1 MTFVL
6 RKKET
11 TTITSIKLTSI
22 LKFEI
27 LHFSDN
33 IRKKIPMIQNLFSV
47 QRKVYIT
54 YRILAINFRDY
65 KFFRCEFGEQ
75 VLFHFLSQKKS
86 PAKNL
91 VFVQSVSVS
100 QSVFFCFGGVLFLR
114 RQPKLRPIDRWNLL
128 AAAPEWYV
136 YVIRQII
143 QRDFRKFLVC
153 HNEWPLA
160 TKLLYCC
167 LCTLTAFRL
176 AQVVMTCS
184 VSSKGR
190 REGLLHLSLTFE
202 RALKPVV

>member
-33 IRKKIPMIQNLFSV
+33 IRKIPMIQGSFFLFREKCISHTV
-47 QRKVYIT
+47 FSPLTSGIT
-54 YRILAINFRDY
+54 N
-65 KFFRCEFGEQ
+65 FFRCEFGGLQ

-100 QSVFFCFGGVLFLR
+100 QSFFVSVVFFFFEGSRSFDRLIGGTSSL
-114 RQPKLRPIDRWNLL
+114 LL
-128 AAAPEWYV
+128 APE
-136 YVIRQII
+136 
-143 QRDFRKFLVC
+143 
-153 HNEWPLA
+153 
-160 TKLLYCC
+160 
-167 LCTLTAFRL
+167 
-176 AQVVMTCS
+176 
-184 VSSKGR
+184 
-190 REGLLHLSLTFE
+190 
-202 RALKPVV
+202 

>member
-1 MTFVL
+1 M
-6 RKKET
+6 
-11 TTITSIKLTSI
+11 
-22 LKFEI
+22 
-27 LHFSDN
+27 
-33 IRKKIPMIQNLFSV
+33 
-47 QRKVYIT
+47 YIT

-65 KFFRCEFGEQ
+65 KFFRCEFGGLQ

-100 QSVFFCFGGVLFLR
+100 QSFFVSVVFFFFEGSRSFDRLIGGTSSL
-114 RQPKLRPIDRWNLL
+114 
-128 AAAPEWYV
+128 
-136 YVIRQII
+136 
-143 QRDFRKFLVC
+143 
-153 HNEWPLA
+153 PLQNDMYMYYMA

-190 REGLLHLSLTFE
+190 RDSTHLSL
-202 RALKPVV
+202 LKGHWNQSKKD